1 MHEPSRRTPRPPR
14 AGGASCSVVL
24 AAAVVLA
31 SAAGAQ
37 QPVLSADTGQAWDV
51 FGSVRVRGESWNWFD
66 ATDRGRYQFVGATAR
81 VGVERRAGR
90 HAFRLELAAPV
101 LAGLPDDAFA
111 APGAPEDFGPGAGQ
125 LGMGGTYRA
134 VNFDE
139 SSAIQLFP
147 KNLHWRM
154 IRRQLRATHTLRVGR
169 FEYDD
174 GTETNP
180 ANATLGALKRERI
193 ASRLLGSFAWTHVGR
208 SYDGVH
214 WSTKRDGR
222 DVTLLVAAPTR
233 GVFQADGW
241 APLPIGV
248 AYGAWT
254 IPYTTASGSAD
265 ARLFGIQYVDM
276 RDERV
281 TLTANGPAQTLER
294 EGVAITTIGGH
305 WLYVLERA
313 PARVDFVLWGAGQIG
328 SWGDQTHRAWSGV
341 AEAGVQPRGMRS
353 TNPWLR
359 IGLAYGS
366 GDGDPADG
374 RHGTFFQNLPTPR
387 PYARFPFHNM
397 QNLRDAYASLALRPS
412 PRLTLRSELHALA
425 LAQDADLWYLGGGA
439 FQPRT
444 FGYQGRPSGG
454 ERELSKLLDLS
465 ADFRLTP
472 DFVLSAYLSRAT
484 AGEAMRTAYPRNGAG
499 SLFYV
504 EVTRRF

>member
-1 MHEPSRRTPRPPR
+1 MYEPRLPRSAR
-14 AGGASCSVVL
+14 VVL
-24 AAAVVLA
+24 AALVLL
-31 SAAGAQ
+31 AAPAAAQ
-37 QPVLSADTGQAWDV
+37 QPVLSADTGSAWDV
-51 FGSVRVRGESWNWFD
+51 FGALRVRGESWNWFD
-66 ATDRGRYQFVGATAR
+66 ETDRGRYQFLGATAR
-81 VGVERRAGR
+81 IGVERRMGR
-90 HAFRLELAAPV
+90 QAFRFELAAPV
-101 LAGLPDDAFA
+101 LLGMPDDAFGDPADA
-111 APGAPEDFGPGAGQ
+111 ANYGPGAGQ
-125 LGMGGTYRA
+125 LGMGATYRA
-134 VNFDE
+134 SNFDE

-147 KNLHWRM
+147 KNLHWRLM
-154 IRRQLRATHTLRVGR
+154 RRQLRATQALRIGR

-180 ANATLGALKRERI
+180 GNATLSALKRERI

-254 IPYTTASGSAD
+254 VPYTTASGAAD
-265 ARLFGIQYVDM
+265 ARVFGIQYLDR
-276 RDERV
+276 RDDPVR
-281 TLTANGPAQTLER
+281 LTGNGAAQTLDDED
-294 EGVAITTIGGH
+294 VTITTIGGH

-313 PARVDFVLWGAGQIG
+313 PAHFDFVLWGAGQVG
-328 SWGDQTHRAWSGV
+328 SWGNESHRAWSGV
-341 AEAGVQPRGMRS
+341 AEAGVQPRGMPS
-353 TNPWLR
+353 LNPWLR
-359 IGLAYGS
+359 AGVAYGS
-366 GDGDPADG
+366 GDDDAGDG
-374 RHGTFFQNLPTPR
+374 RHGTFFQLLPTPR

-397 QNLRDAYASLALRPS
+397 QNLRDLYASLALRPAD
-412 PRLTLRSELHALA
+412 RVTIRSEVHSLA
-425 LAQDADLWYLGGGA
+425 LASAEDLWYLGGGA

-444 FGYQGRPSGG
+444 FGYQGRTTGG
-454 ERELSKLLDLS
+454 ERDLSLLVDLS

-472 DFVLSAYLSRAT
+472 DFVLSAYLSRAS
-484 AGEAMRTAYPRNGAG
+484 AGEAMRVAYPNNGAG